1 MVLLIRVRSMSTL
14 LEFSLANVEVVKR
27 SRRKNAM
34 IDLYKLHS
42 PAADETCCVT
52 DEECDN
58 VGGDNR

>member
-42 PAADETCCVT
+42 PTADGTCYVT

-58 VGGDNR
+58 IGSDNR